1 MKILNSVFWK
11 MLGASAD
18 CCVSLDIPQAIV
30 DRKGIRILHDLNP
43 YLNSRPLIIYF
54 HSSPGFDEGGGA
66 VAISLFFFILS

>member
-1 MKILNSVFWK
+1 

-30 DRKGIRILHDLNP
+30 GRKGIRILHDLNP
-43 YLNSRPLIIYF
+43 YLDSRPIIYF